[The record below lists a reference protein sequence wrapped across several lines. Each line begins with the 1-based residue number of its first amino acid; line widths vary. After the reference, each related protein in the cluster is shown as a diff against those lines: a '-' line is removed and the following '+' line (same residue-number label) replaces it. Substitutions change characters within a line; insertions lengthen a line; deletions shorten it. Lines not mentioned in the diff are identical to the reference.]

1 MVERPHWYNT
11 FADAEVQYRVRGAK
25 DPAAGRFRI
34 VDRDELL
41 AK

>member
-1 MVERPHWYNT
+1 MVERAHWYEI
-11 FADAEVQYRVRGAK
+11 FADAEVQYRLRGAK
-25 DPAAGRFRI
+25 DPAAGRFGI